1 MYVIDSQTAKEKY
14 SQSNSIKFD
23 TESIKSSPCDYSDAF
38 ILVKRHITG
47 TANND
52 TDNACKNCT
61 TFFTC
66 KTEIKE

>member
-1 MYVIDSQTAKEKY
+1 MVCYRQSNSKEKY
-14 SQSNSIKFD
+14 NQNYSIKFD

-38 ILVKRHITG
+38 ILVKGHVTV

-61 TFFTC
+61 TFFYMQDWN
-66 KTEIKE
+66 